1 MQNAKQGNIVVI
13 DYSVHTSDGTL
24 VGDTKETGP
33 QEIKLGDGAIFPQV
47 EAKIADMKVGDQ
59 ETVSIE
65 CDRTCRQK
73 LTRSRAWRFRP
84 NRKTALL
91 SRFMLLP

>member
-33 QEIKLGDGAIFPQV
+33 QEIKLGDGAIFPRSKQ
-47 EAKIADMKVGDQ
+47 
-59 ETVSIE
+59 
-65 CDRTCRQK
+65 RL
-73 LTRSRAWRFRP
+73 LT
-84 NRKTALL
+84 
-91 SRFMLLP
+91 